1 MLFLRFKGKTTEMK
15 IFFFFFIYGT
25 YPILGTAC
33 GPGWITPQE
42 SSKPKEEPAGG
53 LKQGS
58 KNHWARW
65 SIICPKSQN
74 SMIS

>member
-58 KNHWARW
+58 KNETNTQLNSA
-65 SIICPKSQN
+65 SLLICK
-74 SMIS
+74 